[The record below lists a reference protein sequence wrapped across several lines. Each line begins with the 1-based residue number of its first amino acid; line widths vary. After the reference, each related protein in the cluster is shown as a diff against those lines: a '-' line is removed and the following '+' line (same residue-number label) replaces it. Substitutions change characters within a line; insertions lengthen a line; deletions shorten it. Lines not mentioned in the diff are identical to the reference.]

1 MRPGCRR
8 RLDDEA
14 PQIPLQAKLTDADS
28 QLDIDGVG
36 ESKPLTD
43 GLLLIRYLFG
53 FSGDSLISG
62 AIGSGAERDTAD
74 EVEAYIKERVPAE

>member
-1 MRPGCRR
+1 MRHGCLR
-8 RLDDEA
+8 RLDAET

-28 QLDIDGVG
+28 QLDKDGDG

-43 GLLLIRYLFG
+43 GLLLILYLFG

-62 AIGSGAERDTAD
+62 AIGSGAERDTAE
-74 EVEAYIKERVPAE
+74 EVETYIKERVPVQ